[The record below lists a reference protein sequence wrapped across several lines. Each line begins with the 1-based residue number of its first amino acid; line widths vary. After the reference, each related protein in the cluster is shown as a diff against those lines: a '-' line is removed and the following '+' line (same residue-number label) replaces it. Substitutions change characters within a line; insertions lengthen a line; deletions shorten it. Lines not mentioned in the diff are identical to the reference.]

1 MDAEVLLPHWDRWGR
16 RLREG
21 LLTCRDTAQL
31 VHIRARAWTQV
42 FRSLGQRFPF
52 LPFHINAF
60 YVIRISV
67 HSCVHSLIHSFTKQM
82 CIEDPLC
89 ARYSAGCWGHVD
101 GLGRG
106 PALRNFTVWLRLESR
121 LCVLLPQNQVHCE
134 VKGLLDGALGPV
146 YLFIFFSS
154 L

>member
-1 MDAEVLLPHWDRWGR
+1 
-16 RLREG
+16 
-21 LLTCRDTAQL
+21 
-31 VHIRARAWTQV
+31 
-42 FRSLGQRFPF
+42 
-52 LPFHINAF
+52 
-60 YVIRISV
+60 
-67 HSCVHSLIHSFTKQM
+67 M

-146 YLFIFFSS
+146 YLFIFFPVYKHGAAAEGKSDFLRS
-154 L
+154 VVTVYFQQHLLLNGGLSKGKLSQLYY